1 MNKESREKNVIRV
14 IFGEIFIPAIA
25 IGVIWLIIPR
35 WPYILLIILVGFLVL
50 VLVPGIN
57 FLKKKY

>member
-14 IFGEIFIPAIA
+14 IFEKIFIPAIA
-25 IGVIWLIIPR
+25 IAAVWLIIPR
-35 WPYILLIILVGFLVL
+35 WPYILLIILVGFLIL
-50 VLVPGIN
+50 VLVPVID